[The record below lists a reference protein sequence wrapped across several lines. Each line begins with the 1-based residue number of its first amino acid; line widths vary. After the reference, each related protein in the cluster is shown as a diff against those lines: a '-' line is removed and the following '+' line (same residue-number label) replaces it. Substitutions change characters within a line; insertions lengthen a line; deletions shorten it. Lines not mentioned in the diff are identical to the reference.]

1 MSFIR
6 RRKLTKNQTR
16 QIHKNQDQIIDDG
29 SLATGVVVSHFGKQL
44 AVQITAL
51 PTKTNDAPSQS
62 THAKSVKDD
71 ESGENSENAANEQGE
86 PIQKPLAIGDVWR
99 CHARTNLPML
109 AAGDVVQ
116 FSVDMVAGTGLIEVL
131 KPRRTLIT
139 RPDRYH
145 KVKPVA
151 ANADVLVIV
160 FAPLPK
166 PAVNLI
172 DRYLLV
178 ARTFDVKPL
187 LVLNKADL
195 LAEHQDVVQIFQ
207 EYQELGEKYGFE
219 ILATSGVSGQGVDEL
234 QARID
239 GKLAIFAG
247 QSGVGKS
254 SLINRLLPHA
264 EQATNEISVGSQLG
278 QHTTTTSRLLAYD
291 DGNLEAGGII
301 DTPGI
306 REYGVWHLPADEVL
320 AGFDELNALAGEC
333 QFRDCSHAPNA
344 KGCALWQAA
353 QAGQVL
359 PRRIES
365 LLELMAEAGTQDKA
379 VK

>member
-1 MSFIR
+1 MSLIR
-6 RRKLTKNQTR
+6 RRKLTKNQAR
-16 QIHKNQDQIIDDG
+16 QIQKNQDAPIDES

-44 AVQITAL
+44 AVQITKL
-51 PTKTNDAPSQS
+51 PEQMPAFPKTNIKIFKNTD
-62 THAKSVKDD
+62 
-71 ESGENSENAANEQGE
+71 ENAD
-86 PIQKPLAIGDVWR
+86 KPTSICIGDVWR

-109 AAGDVVQ
+109 AAGDVVKIS
-116 FSVDMVAGTGLIEVL
+116 FDTTAGTGRIEML
-131 KPRRTLIT
+131 EPRHTLIT

-178 ARTFDVKPL
+178 ARTFGVEPL

-195 LAEHQDVVQIFQ
+195 LAEAPECQVIYD
-207 EYQELGEKYGFE
+207 EYEQLAKKYDFDIIQTSSIDGRNLTELK
-219 ILATSGVSGQGVDEL
+219 T
-234 QARID
+234 RID
-239 GKLAIFAG
+239 GKIAIFAG

-254 SLINRLLPHA
+254 SLINQLLPYA
-264 EQATNEISVGSQLG
+264 KQSTNVISEGSGLG

-291 DGNLEAGGII
+291 STNLNKGGII

-306 REYGVWHLPADEVL
+306 REYGVWHLSADDVL
-320 AGFDELNALAGEC
+320 AGFDELMALNGEC
-333 QFRDCSHAPNA
+333 QFRDCNHHENA
-344 KGCALWQAA
+344 KGCAFWQAA
-353 QAGQVL
+353 KAGQVL

-365 LLELMAEAGTQDKA
+365 LIEMTKEVKIGTS
-379 VK
+379 VKLSTK